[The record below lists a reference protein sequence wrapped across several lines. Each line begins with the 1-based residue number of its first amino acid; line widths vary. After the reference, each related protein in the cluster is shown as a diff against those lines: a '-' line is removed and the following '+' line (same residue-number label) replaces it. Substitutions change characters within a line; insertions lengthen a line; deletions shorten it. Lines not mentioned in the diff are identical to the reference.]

1 MHYDGTTKI
10 GDAVAELYGLTR
22 TNVKKLTP
30 LMTEARAALN
40 LGNGKRLTTEQKK
53 AIYQYHCDKLNK
65 TTPTYTQTDVVD
77 YVENVSQSV
86 NATVEDV
93 SQDSVEH
100 DSQAVNVPVE
110 NITHSNSDDVEH
122 ITQTAIKHVE
132 DNSQP
137 INTAVEHIAQHYD
150 ENKHVRLAFYTNIDG
165 IKKRQVVA
173 LQGFMVNALMV
184 AIGATDKADV
194 PRWLNSQDSI
204 VGDKPLTWQVQ
215 RLIVQALIAKAG

>member
-1 MHYDGTTKI
+1 MSYDGSTKV
-10 GDAVAELYGLTR
+10 GDAVVGLYGLTR

-30 LMTEARAALN
+30 LMTEAREALN

-65 TTPTYTQTDVVD
+65 ATPTYTQTDAVD
-77 YVENVSQSV
+77 YVESISQPV

-132 DNSQP
+132 DVSQP
-137 INTAVEHIAQHYD
+137 VNTTVEDNSRHYG

-165 IKKRQVVA
+165 IKKRQVIA

-215 RLIVQALIAKAG
+215 RLIVQALLTKAK